1 MPRHVL
7 RGRLPKPTDPGDDK
21 VLADI
26 REFGFHAKHVRKG
39 AHPEHAAEAAARG
52 PHPIY
57 DAGLSYTVGL
67 PYSHGHPEIAIT
79 GPLPDDRA
87 HAILW
92 ETVHLIEG
100 GASKSFAPIKQMMGW
115 RRASGPSATAGARRC
130 SRSPTGRRGG
140 GASRRCSCS
149 TRTAPGTSRPRRA
162 TTGRP
167 SRCSASGQVTG

>member
-39 AHPEHAAEAAARG
+39 AHPEHATEAAKCG
-52 PHPIY
+52 PHSIY

-79 GPLPDDRA
+79 GALPDDRA

-92 ETVHLIEG
+92 ETVHLIED
-100 GASKSFAPIKQMMGW
+100 GASFAPGDASDAILDGLQARFGPVSDHW
-115 RRASGPSATAGARRC
+115 RKEVLTFADWAARR
-130 SRSPTGRRGG
+130 RRFEAVQLLYPDRAGHFPTEARYD
-140 GASRRCSCS
+140 GA
-149 TRTAPGTSRPRRA
+149 PQPLLG
-162 TTGRP
+162 
-167 SRCSASGQVTG
+167 